1 MPAPHGSKRPFQMG
15 AAASGGLRRNGACP
29 ARAGAVE
36 ACPAWAHRRV
46 PQRYSI
52 VHRSAQTGETEGGRT
67 ALTHGRITTG
77 TSWSIPELHYEKAM
91 RMRRVSVG
99 AGVSVLILASFGTA
113 SCLLRGLDDLQW
125 LGPDAGIGEAGSQ
138 NAPDDDGGGPPVT
151 DGGRLGDT
159 GSLDA
164 EADGGGAP
172 PAGALGAPCTA
183 ASQCEKGF
191 CVDGVCCD
199 SACKDHICQR
209 CDRHSVSGAGYC
221 DAAEEGTDLEG
232 ECSSPIIECLGKCYA
247 MKTTYICTGSSY
259 NCGSRQETVPVPS
272 GQICI
277 AGKSTGAIVL
287 VNKDAFCNSGN
298 DCADGK
304 CQASRW
310 WTSCDGNGAC
320 RDANDR
326 VDAKVEMVIVDP
338 GKAMTAACG
347 TGGTGGTTACGAIG
361 AVCSSGQCTC
371 PASTTVCSGAC
382 VMKAKEGGNC
392 YAWTNDTVKDYKTGL
407 VWQRGGA
414 TQTYGWAGSA
424 SYCSGLNLGGFSS
437 GWRLPS
443 LDELKGILDLS
454 RSGPPYIDT
463 DAFPDSF
470 SAYWTSTPYAG
481 SSGSAWYV
489 NFENGLSSY
498 YSVTSFS
505 VGVRCVR

>member
-1 MPAPHGSKRPFQMG
+1 MHS
-15 AAASGGLRRNGACP
+15 
-29 ARAGAVE
+29 
-36 ACPAWAHRRV
+36 
-46 PQRYSI
+46 
-52 VHRSAQTGETEGGRT
+52 VHSER
-67 ALTHGRITTG
+67 
-77 TSWSIPELHYEKAM
+77 AM
-91 RMRRVSVG
+91 RMRRPSVG
-99 AGVSVLILASFGTA
+99 AGILALVLASSSAA
-113 SCLLRGLDDLQW
+113 SCLLRGLDDLEW
-125 LGPDAGIGEAGSQ
+125 LGPDAGSGEAG
-138 NAPDDDGGGPPVT
+138 G
-151 DGGRLGDT
+151 LGEN

-164 EADGGGAP
+164 GADGGGAP
-172 PAGALGAPCTA
+172 SAGEESGLGDNGAKDAGGLPPPGDVGGFGDAGPEDARLGVLGAPCSA
-183 ASQCEKGF
+183 ASQCEKGS

-199 SACKDHICQR
+199 SACNDHICQR
-209 CDRHSVSGAGYC
+209 CDRHSASGAGHC
-221 DAAEEGTDLEG
+221 DVAERETDLEG
-232 ECSSPIIECLGKCYA
+232 ECSPPIVECLGKCYA
-247 MKTTYICTGSSY
+247 KKTTYTCTGSSY
-259 NCGSRQETVPVPS
+259 GCGSRQETVPVPS